1 MKGLTTLILV
11 VTLVFAGIASYYF
24 LEHQKKCE
32 QLASSLD
39 NVAQLQDE
47 FRKLESQ
54 IEQMREQ
61 VAGAGDV
68 VGAARAEAEKWRG
81 EVARLIADRGR
92 LEGQVKQLGAQVV
105 ASVSRAVPQAAAP
118 ENDDAEEA
126 AAQAAAPAP
135 APERD
140 IGGALEAAL
149 KASLGRGE
157 LQLRKEDAGPVIA
170 VPSRSLF
177 GPGPAELKE
186 EGKGLLRAVAA
197 AVKASGQPG
206 LRVEAHTDN
215 IPMGPKYRERF
226 PTNKE
231 LSEERARV
239 VAGFVA
245 GESGIPSNHVVM
257 AGLADTKP
265 IAPNDTPEGRA
276 KNSRIE
282 IRMMR

>member
-39 NVAQLQDE
+39 NIAQLQDE

-54 IEQMREQ
+54 IEQMRER

-68 VGAARAEAEKWRG
+68 VGAAKAEAEKWRG
-81 EVARLIADRGR
+81 EVARLIEDRGR

-105 ASVSRAVPQAAAP
+105 ASVARAAP
-118 ENDDAEEA
+118 PAEAPEIDATEETG
-126 AAQAAAPAP
+126 AQPTAP
-135 APERD
+135 APEKD
-140 IGGALEAAL
+140 VVGGLEAAL

-157 LQLRKEDAGPVIA
+157 LQLREEDGSPVIA
-170 VPSRSLF
+170 VQSRSLF
-177 GPGPAELKE
+177 GPAPAELKE
-186 EGKGLLRAVAA
+186 EGKGILRAVAA
-197 AVKASGQPG
+197 AVKASGQAG
-206 LRVEAHTDN
+206 LRIEAHTDN

-245 GESGIPSNHVVM
+245 GESGMPSNHVVM

-282 IRMMR
+282 IRLMR